1 MTMKEPPWFRDSW
14 GKRLV
19 VAYVALTLLGIIAS
33 IQVVQDSLGSLF
45 LDGYEAPVAIPA
57 TIYLFGLLGALTYV
71 FTSLTFGEDK
81 DRYGL
86 VQLGLRVIAA
96 LPLAGGV
103 FLFSA
108 FFVDESANSPIVN
121 GLAFFAG
128 LYVRLTLQS
137 LGKLAERLYGITD
150 GRSRRREA
158 RTAAEQALRR
168 AKELVEDDAITGPAR
183 DEVEDAMEAL
193 RKTLDD
199 WNASTVEV
207 ESATTRLQGLL
218 PKLESNGQQEDDVE

>member
-1 MTMKEPPWFRDSW
+1 MKEPLWFRDPRS
-14 GKRLV
+14 KRLV
-19 VAYVALTLLGIIAS
+19 VAYVVLTLLGVGAS
-33 IQVVQDSLGSLF
+33 IQIVQDTVGGLF
-45 LDGYEAPVAIPA
+45 VDGYEASVAVPG
-57 TIYLFGLLGALTYV
+57 TIYLFGLLGALTYA

-81 DRYGL
+81 DRYGV

-108 FFVDESANSPIVN
+108 FFVDSANSQIVN

-137 LGKLAERLYGITD
+137 LGKLAERLYGVAD
-150 GRSRRREA
+150 ERSRRREA

-168 AKELVEDDAITGPAR
+168 AKKLLDEEAIEEPAR
-183 DEVEDAMEAL
+183 QEIEDAVKTL
-193 RKTLDD
+193 RTTLDD
-199 WNASTVEV
+199 WNASAVEV
-207 ESATTRLQGLL
+207 ESATNRLKGLL
-218 PKLESNGQQEDDVE
+218 DEPEGNGQQDDGG

>member
-1 MTMKEPPWFRDSW
+1 MKEPLWFKDSRS
-14 GKRLV
+14 KRLV
-19 VAYVALTLLGIIAS
+19 VVYVILTLLAISAS
-33 IQVVQDSLGSLF
+33 IQTVQDTVGGLF
-45 LDGYEAPVAIPA
+45 VDGYETSVAVPG
-57 TIYLFGLLGALTYV
+57 TIYLFGLLGALTYA

-81 DRYGL
+81 DRYG
-86 VQLGLRVIAA
+86 VIQLGLRVIAA

-108 FFVDESANSPIVN
+108 FFVDSANSQIVN

-137 LGKLAERLYGITD
+137 LGRLAERLYGVAD

-168 AKELVEDDAITGPAR
+168 AKKLLDEEAIEEPAR
-183 DEVEDAMEAL
+183 QEIEDAVKTL

-199 WNASTVEV
+199 WNASADEV
-207 ESATTRLQGLL
+207 ESATTRLEGLL
-218 PKLESNGQQEDDVE
+218 PEPEDGQQDDGGGSQT